1 MECWLDTMAS
11 AAGAI
16 LPVQMR
22 TFGRGRRDDAVAWL
36 QY

>member
-1 MECWLDTMAS
+1 MVAAIAS
-11 AAGAI
+11 QKAGRS
-16 LPVQMR
+16 VQVR